1 MLSRSPTRKVPRGLA
16 GGLLILA
23 LAPAAAGCS
32 EDAGTLLDDDSSS
45 SAALLFRLSDFLGDV
60 PCGAAPGAMRS
71 YVVTLVDRTASDICG
86 DGLCVPPE
94 TAETCARDCADPAP
108 CGDGECA
115 GQGEDPETAETC
127 PADCDGAIPAPFT
140 LPSSIPVPCS
150 QGVRFD
156 NVAPAHRYSVQ
167 IDGYEAFHDEIG
179 PAGWADSSTRFAALR
194 SGSRHMVDAAGEPVA
209 PRWFGA
215 CGEGEQERALVL
227 ATGTSVVLACDP
239 LVDTGAASAQTAVA
253 IDPRSAL
260 GTLSC
265 AAADN
270 AGALAVASFDILPQ
284 SGLPGVLGLP
294 CGSAP
299 VTQVYSGD
307 KLVPGETA
315 DFFVAA
321 RAEEGG
327 DVVWGAMCSAV
338 VKAGLTVNAAC
349 VPLSDRGSVRVDM
362 AALLKASG
370 FACGGDF
377 ASYDVELTG
386 EDTAVKETGAP
397 CEKPLSLGPL
407 LPGDYDLQLAVRVDG
422 GIELFSAA
430 CKATVEPGRAA
441 AAECAPQ

>member
-1 MLSRSPTRKVPRGLA
+1 MLFRSPGRKVPRGLA

-23 LAPAAAGCS
+23 LAPGAAGCS
-32 EDAGTLLDDDSSS
+32 EEAAEVLDDDSSS
-45 SAALLFRLSDFLGDV
+45 DAALLFRLSDFLGDV
-60 PCGAAPGAMRS
+60 PCSTAPGAMRS

-86 DGLCVPPE
+86 DGLCVAPE
-94 TAETCARDCADPAP
+94 TAEACGRDCAENAP
-108 CGDGECA
+108 CGDGACT

-127 PADCDGAIPAPFT
+127 PADCGGTIPAQFT
-140 LPSSIPVPCS
+140 LPSSIPVSCS

-156 NVAPAHRYSVQ
+156 NVAPGHRYSVQ
-167 IDGYEAFHDEIG
+167 IDGYEAFPDELG
-179 PAGWADSSTRFAALR
+179 PAGWADPSTRFTALR
-194 SGSRHMVDAAGEPVA
+194 SGSRHMVNAAGEPVT
-209 PRWFGA
+209 PRWAGA

-239 LVDTGAASAQTAVA
+239 LVDTASTPAQTAVA
-253 IDPRSAL
+253 VDPKSAL
-260 GTLSC
+260 GTLGCKGS
-265 AAADN
+265 DEP
-270 AGALAVASFDILPQ
+270 GELAVASFDIVPQ
-284 SGLPGVLGLP
+284 NGLPGVLGLP
-294 CGSAP
+294 CGNAP

-307 KLVPGETA
+307 KLVPGETV

-327 DVVWGAMCSAV
+327 DVVWGATCSAFV
-338 VKAGLTVNAAC
+338 EAGLTVNAAC

-362 AALLKASG
+362 AAVLQASG

-386 EDTAVKETGAP
+386 ADAAVKETGVP

-430 CKATVEPGRAA
+430 CKATVEPGRTAV
-441 AAECAPQ
+441 AECAPQ